1 MKKLIIIRHAKS
13 SWDDPFMYDQDRPL
27 AARGLRDA
35 PKMGQR
41 LKKRGLYPDMI
52 LSSDAERAKA
62 TAQIIAEQLHFPK
75 NSIVYSNKLYHAS
88 SYEILEQIRAV
99 PQAVEL
105 LLVFGHNPGIND
117 LIWELDGELDN
128 LPTAGQFG
136 IIFHTDNWLDIGK
149 KNAEVWFDDYPKK
162 NG

>member
-1 MKKLIIIRHAKS
+1 MKRLVLVRHAKS
-13 SWDDPFMYDQDRPL
+13 AWDDPFLRDHKRPL
-27 AARGLRDA
+27 ALRGLRDA

-41 LKKRGLYPDMI
+41 LKKRGVIPDMM
-52 LSSDAERAKA
+52 LSSDATRASA

-75 NSIVYSNKLYHAS
+75 KAIQYSNKLYHAS
-88 SYEILEQIRAV
+88 SYEIFEQIRAV

-105 LLVFGHNPGIND
+105 LLVFGHNPGFND
-117 LIWELDGELDN
+117 LIWELGGELDN

-136 IIFHTDNWLDIGK
+136 FIFHTDNWLDISK